1 MLRFLALTAVLFV
14 IPFAIY
20 SAWILATRRRMP
32 EQADFPTGR
41 TIGFSVLGA
50 VLVLIGLVW
59 LALSEDTIAGDGQPV
74 TSILGNLVG

>member
-20 SAWILATRRRMP
+20 SGWILATHRRMP

-41 TIGFSVLGA
+41 TIAFSVVGA
-50 VLVLIGLVW
+50 VLVLIGLIW
-59 LALSEDTIAGDGQPV
+59 LALSEGSIAPDGAPLA
-74 TSILGNLVG
+74 SILGNLAG